1 MSISSSHTGGNRRPS
16 TKPAA
21 GGKPPTGEKSAAK
34 STSGA
39 KPAGSGAKG
48 TSGAKGASGAKPAA
62 GRPGAGKGG
71 KRPPITPVKV
81 NQGRNWGPI
90 ALFAVVGLVAAGIIG
105 FGVYQVQ
112 QNSLTWQ
119 DKAKA
124 IPGIVNYLKT
134 EPDYLKA
141 AQHQYGTVKYKQN
154 PPVGGPHN
162 PNWMQCLGNVYDAP
176 IANEHAVHSMEHGAV
191 WITYRPDLPKDQV
204 DKLAAKVKGND
215 YMLMSPFPGLDT
227 KVSLQAWGYQLKL
240 NDVTD
245 PRIDDFIKNLRVND
259 SQETG
264 AVCSSGNYINTTGTT
279 PHDLGASPA
288 PSASTG

>member
-1 MSISSSHTGGNRRPS
+1 MSISSPHTGGNRRPS

-21 GGKPPTGEKSAAK
+21 GGKPSTGGKSA
-34 STSGA
+34 
-39 KPAGSGAKG
+39 
-48 TSGAKGASGAKPAA
+48 AKGASGAKPAP

-90 ALFAVVGLVAAGIIG
+90 ALFTLVGLVAAGIIG
-105 FGVYQVQ
+105 FAVYQVQ

-124 IPGIVNYLKT
+124 IPGIVSYLKT

-141 AQHQYGTVKYKQN
+141 AQHQYGSINYKQN

-162 PNWMQCLGNVYDAP
+162 PNWMQCMGNVYDAP
-176 IANEHAVHSMEHGAV
+176 IANEHAVHSLEHGAI
-191 WITYRPDLPKDQV
+191 WITYQPGLAKDQV

-215 YMLMSPFPGLDT
+215 YMLMSPFPGQD
-227 KVSLQAWGYQLKL
+227 KPISLQAWGYQLKL
-240 NDVTD
+240 DTAD
-245 PRIDDFIKNLRVND
+245 DSRIGDFIKSLRVND
-259 SQETG
+259 SQEPG
-264 AVCSSGNYINTTGTT
+264 AVCSAGNYINTTGTT
-279 PHDLGASPA
+279 PHDLGASPN
-288 PSASTG
+288 PGASTG